1 MSQKRPASDGSDS
14 AAVKKTRKTITLAM
28 KLEVLKRL
36 EAGERAVDIGRALGL
51 PPTTVRTIRG
61 NADKIKQSAQS
72 VTPLSAGR
80 VSRTRSSIMENMER
94 LLAVWI
100 EDQNQRQ
107 VPLTLMVIQAKAK
120 SLYDDLQNEQGDS
133 SQSESFNASRG
144 WFERFKKRSY
154 LRGIKVTG
162 DATSANTEVADEFV
176 AYLKRITEEGGYSPK
191 QVFNVD
197 EAGLYWKRMPKRTY
211 ISREEKTAP
220 GFKAAKDRLTVL
232 LGGNAAGDFKFK
244 PLVVHHSET
253 PRALRGYSKEHRV
266 IWRSNKKAWMTG
278 ALFQEWFSLCAIP
291 AWRDYCARENIAFKI
306 LLLLDNCPGH
316 PINLDDLSENVKVIF
331 LPPNVTSLIQPMTQG
346 AIAAFKA
353 YYLRRI
359 FSQLIIET
367 GGENAPSVREVWRG
381 YNILKGIN
389 NIADSWDEVSL
400 SYLNGVWWKMWPE
413 CVSDHEGSHDTV
425 AEVQQEII
433 TLAREVGFDELDEAD
448 VVELLKSHGEELSN
462 EDLMQL
468 ESHQA
473 EEENRIE
480 MPHPQVLST
489 KRLSRAFQIME
500 EAMEIF
506 AEDDPNR
513 ERSAKVNRAIN
524 DGINCYKEIYQQK
537 KKKTVQQSLE
547 NFFKVVDSPGS
558 LPH

>member
-1 MSQKRPASDGSDS
+1 MSQKRPASDGSES
-14 AAVKKTRKTITLAM
+14 AAAKKTRKTITLAM

-61 NADKIKQSAQS
+61 NAEKIKQSARS

-107 VPLTLMVIQAKAK
+107 VPLSLMVIQAKAK
-120 SLYDDLQNEQGDS
+120 SLYDDLQNEQGES

-154 LRGIKVTG
+154 LHSIKVTG
-162 DATSANTEVADEFV
+162 EVTSANTEVADEFA
-176 AYLKRITEEGGYSPK
+176 AYLKRIIEEGGYSPK

-197 EAGLYWKRMPKRTY
+197 ETGLYWKRMPKKTY

-253 PRALRGYSKEHRV
+253 PRALRGYSKEHCV

-278 ALFQEWFSLCAIP
+278 ALFQEWFSLYAIP
-291 AWRDYCARENIAFKI
+291 AWREYCARENIAFKI

-331 LPPNVTSLIQPMTQG
+331 LPPNVNSLLQPMAQG
-346 AIAAFKA
+346 VIAAFKA
-353 YYLRRI
+353 YYLRRT
-359 FSQLIIET
+359 FSQLLSET
-367 GGENAPSVREVWRG
+367 DGENAPSVREFWRG

-389 NIADSWDEVSL
+389 NIADSWDEVTS
-400 SYLNGVWWKMWPE
+400 SCLNGVWQKMWPE
-413 CVSDHEGSHDTV
+413 CVSDHGGSHDTV
-425 AEVQQEII
+425 PEVQHEIL
-433 TLAREVGFDELDEAD
+433 TLAREVGFDEVDEAD

-468 ESHQA
+468 ESQRA
-473 EEENRIE
+473 EEEDRTEI
-480 MPHPQVLST
+480 PPPQILST

-506 AEDDPNR
+506 TEDDPNR

-537 KKKTVQQSLE
+537 KEKTVQQSLDK
-547 NFFKVVDSPGS
+547 FFKVVDSPGS
-558 LPH
+558 LTH